1 VWGESS
7 ENNGRNDGYIRFSTN
22 SISDLGL
29 AWSGPREVGRT
40 IIIAVGHG
48 GVEKGHTTFQRA
60 SL

>member
-1 VWGESS
+1 MWGESS

-22 SISDLGL
+22 SVSDLGL
-29 AWSGPREVGRT
+29 AWAGPRGGRGT